1 MWRSLHA
8 WVGLIFS
15 VPILVI
21 AITGTIMAL
30 KPMVISFEPA
40 VQVLKDV
47 TLGDVL
53 TQAFSQNPTLEI
65 DRIKVS
71 PSDVVM
77 IKGRLGN
84 QRFEKPIDVV
94 TGALIEPLKDH
105 PVFDFV
111 RSLHREFL
119 LGKIGRKLSLISAI
133 SMTLMTI
140 SGFFVV
146 LRRLGGWREMFA
158 KIQGSGFGKWH
169 AVLGRLLL
177 PLLFLTAL
185 TGVYTGLVTLGSIP
199 SGADKRPVYPETPEE
214 LAVVAPYDL
223 PNLQAQPME
232 SLHEVLFPIP
242 EDWFDVYA
250 LKTDIGYV
258 FMDQY
263 TGEIRSQEPYSI
275 WQVILDWMVFLHTG
289 ESAPVWAILLG
300 IASLGIPL
308 FLVTGLTISWR
319 RWGRRL
325 PHNIAPAR
333 AEIVILV
340 GSENGTTFGFARH
353 LHEKLT
359 KAGKAVHLEAMNKV
373 RAYPNA
379 QHLIV
384 LAATYG
390 DGEAPQNAVTF
401 LKKLADVPQSYAV
414 LAFGDR
420 SFPNFCAFGQRV
432 DKILVQSSKQLL
444 PIGII
449 DRKSAHAFSRWG
461 DNLAQA
467 LELDFALKYT
477 PPSPPLTRLKLVEKI
492 EYGHDLAAQSVIL
505 KFGAANG
512 ALPKHKAGDLIG
524 VHPTIGAP
532 ARLYSLAS
540 SDRDGCV
547 EICVSHH
554 HGGLCST
561 LLNTVPLGHELDAY
575 FQKNPGFALPRKDQ
589 SVVMIGAGTGI
600 APFAGMIRNNTR
612 REIDLFWGNRH
623 PASDFYYENDI
634 ETWLADGRLKG
645 FYPAFSRIENG
656 IYVQERLK
664 AEHDLLA
671 RHLNQNAVIMVCG
684 GQNMASAVR
693 VEIDAL
699 AKKTGTSLAE
709 LRKRN
714 RYLED
719 IY

>member
-1 MWRSLHA
+1 
-8 WVGLIFS
+8 
-15 VPILVI
+15 
-21 AITGTIMAL
+21 MAL

-40 VQVLKDV
+40 VQVLEDV
-47 TLGDVL
+47 TLGEVL
-53 TQAFSQNPTLEI
+53 TQAFSRNPALEI
-65 DRIKVS
+65 DRIKILA
-71 PSDVVM
+71 SDVVM

-84 QRFEKPIDVV
+84 QRFEKPIDVE
-94 TGALIEPLKDH
+94 TGTLIEPLKDH

-133 SMTLMTI
+133 AMTLMTI
-140 SGFFVV
+140 SGLFVV
-146 LRRLGGWREMFA
+146 LRRLGGWREVFA
-158 KIQGSGFGKWH
+158 KMQGSGFGKWH
-169 AVLGRLLL
+169 AIFGRFLL

-185 TGVYTGLVTLGSIP
+185 TGAYTGLVTFGSIP
-199 SGADKRPVYPETPEE
+199 SGAGKRPFYPETPEE
-214 LAVVAPYDL
+214 LAIIAPYDL
-223 PNLQAQPME
+223 PNLQAQAMA

-250 LKTDIGYV
+250 LKTDAGYV
-258 FMDQY
+258 FLDQY
-263 TGEIRSQEPYSI
+263 TGEILSQEPYSV
-275 WQVILDWMVFLHTG
+275 WQIILDWVVFLHTG
-289 ESAPVWAILLG
+289 ESAPVWAIILG

-308 FLVTGLTISWR
+308 FIVTGLTISWR
-319 RWGRRL
+319 RWDGRL
-325 PHNIAPAR
+325 PNNVSPNKAD
-333 AEIVILV
+333 IVILV

-359 KAGKAVHLEAMNKV
+359 KAGRAVHLEAMNKV

-390 DGEAPQNAVTF
+390 DGEAPQNASGF
-401 LKKLADVPQSYAV
+401 LKNLTNLPQSYTV

-432 DKILVQSSKQLL
+432 NETLAQTSTPLL

-449 DRKSAHAFSRWG
+449 DRKSAHTFSRWG
-461 DNLAQA
+461 DSLAQA
-467 LELDFALKYT
+467 LALDFTLEYT
-477 PPSPPLTRLKLVEKI
+477 PPSPPLTRLKLIEKI
-492 EYGHDLAAQSVIL
+492 EYGRDLTAQSVIL
-505 KFGAANG
+505 KFDAAKG
-512 ALPKHKAGDLIG
+512 TLPKHKAGDLIG
-524 VHPTIGAP
+524 VHPTNGAP

-540 SDRDGCV
+540 SDSDGCV

-589 SVVMIGAGTGI
+589 PVVMIGAGTGI

-623 PASDFYYENDI
+623 PASDFYYEDDI

-709 LRKRN
+709 LRKRK